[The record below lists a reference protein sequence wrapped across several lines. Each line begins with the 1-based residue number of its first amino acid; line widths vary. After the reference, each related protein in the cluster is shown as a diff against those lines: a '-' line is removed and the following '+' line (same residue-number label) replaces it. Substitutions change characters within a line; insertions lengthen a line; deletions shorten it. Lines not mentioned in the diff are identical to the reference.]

1 MPMQTAPAARKDT
14 LLQPSLPEYYDS
26 VRSQSQRLCEP
37 LLVEDYGVQSMP
49 DVSPP
54 KWHLAHTTWFFE
66 TFVLKAYAPSYREF
80 HPQFHFLF
88 NSYYEAVGP
97 RHSRNERG
105 LLSRPTVEEIY
116 RYRGYVDDHIREL
129 LDNPPRDDELARRI
143 VLGCHHEQQH
153 QELLLT
159 DIKHIF
165 ATNPL
170 RPSYRNDFRPAKS
183 RPAQLQW
190 HEFAPGLTAI
200 GHDGIGFCFDCEL
213 PRHTTYVAPYRLMNR
228 LVTNGEYLQF
238 IADNGYGR
246 AELWLSDGWRTRQQE
261 GWQAPLYWELQD
273 SEWWHMT
280 LAGMRPVD
288 EHEPVCHVSFYE
300 ADAYARWAR
309 KSLPTEA
316 AWEAAARNYA
326 VQGNFAHGNAFHP
339 LPAPESTDMSQLYG
353 DVWEWTRSAYAP
365 YPGYY
370 PASGALGE
378 YNGKFMCNQL
388 VLRGGSCATPLGHV
402 RPSYRNFF
410 YPESRWQFS
419 GIRLMEE

>member
-1 MPMQTAPAARKDT
+1 MPMRTAPAARSDSSSP
-14 LLQPSLPEYYDS
+14 LSLPEHYEL
-26 VRSQSQRLCEP
+26 VRAQSERLCKP

-66 TFVLKAYAPSYREF
+66 TFILKPYARHYRVF
-80 HPQFHFLF
+80 NPQFDFLF
-88 NSYYEAVGP
+88 NSYYDAVGP
-97 RHSRNERG
+97 RHPRHERG
-105 LLSRPTVEEIY
+105 LLARPSVEEVY
-116 RYRGYVDDHIREL
+116 RYRAYIDDHIREL
-129 LDNPPRDDELARRI
+129 LVGSLLNDEVNRRI
-143 VLGCHHEQQH
+143 VLGCQHEQQH

-170 RPSYRNDFRPAKS
+170 RPSYRSDLRLARGRPT
-183 RPAQLQW
+183 QLQW
-190 HEFAPGLTAI
+190 HEFSPGLTAI
-200 GHDGIGFCFDCEL
+200 GHDGTAFCFDNET

-228 LVTNGEYLQF
+228 LVTNGEYQQF
-238 IADNGYGR
+238 IADRGYER
-246 AELWLSDGWRTRQQE
+246 AELWLSDGWKTCQLAE
-261 GWQAPLYWELQD
+261 WKAPLYWELQD
-273 SEWWHMT
+273 NEWWHMT

-316 AWEAAARNYA
+316 AWEATARDYD
-326 VQGNFAHGNAFHP
+326 VQGNFAHSDVLHP
-339 LPAPESTDMSQLYG
+339 LPAKESADMVQLYG
-353 DVWEWTRSAYAP
+353 DVWEWTRSPYAP
-365 YPGYY
+365 YPGYR

-388 VLRGGSCATPLGHV
+388 VLRGGSCATPLGHI